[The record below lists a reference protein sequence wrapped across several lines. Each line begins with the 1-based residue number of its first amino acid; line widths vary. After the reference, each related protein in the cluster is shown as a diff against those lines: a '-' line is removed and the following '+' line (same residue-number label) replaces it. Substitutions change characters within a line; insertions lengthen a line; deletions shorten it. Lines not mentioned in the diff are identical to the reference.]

1 MASGPWR
8 YGALIGYTS
17 VGAGTSVVNAR
28 LNCLPEV
35 TIHELQ
41 RMPT

>member
-1 MASGPWR
+1 MASGSWR
-8 YGALIGYTS
+8 YRDLIGYTS

-35 TIHELQ
+35 TVHEL
-41 RMPT
+41 RRG